1 VQKVSWLWEPWIP
14 DRSLTLVSGDPQLG
28 KSTLLSWLASSVTGQ
43 MIQEGKKADPMPA
56 VLWIAGEESWTMATL
71 PRMEANGADVSRVLH
86 QERGND
92 ASRRVTVGLLT
103 HELPQL
109 VEAGIRLVVIDPIAS
124 LAEEG
129 SDWQAESS
137 ARQCLDALQALAG
150 QLRIPIIG
158 TRNWNKRKQG
168 SRLDRICGSAAFRD
182 VPRAILSC
190 IPDPLTKGNY
200 ILCLDK
206 WSYGPGHVPICYSLD
221 RSQGPVPRF
230 TVLGDCI
237 IDADHLDGDRV
248 TGAERAEWEAAHELL
263 RAMIGETFCE
273 AAKVYTAGAACGIG
287 KGKIWRAKVELGV
300 RHERDGFGPG
310 SHVKWIPP
318 QKGWPES
325 LVTPQESTE
334 EGGGVCAGKY
344 VENGA
349 V

>member
-1 VQKVSWLWEPWIP
+1 MEEVSWLMEPWIP
-14 DRSLTLVSGDPQLG
+14 NGSLTLLSGDPMLG
-28 KSTLLSWLASSVTGQ
+28 KSTFLAYLAGLVTSRKSESEKPG
-43 MIQEGKKADPMPA
+43 IKESA

-71 PRMEANGADVSRVLH
+71 PRLCAAGASISRVLH

-92 ASRRVTVGLLT
+92 ASRRVSVSLLS

-109 VEAGIRLVVIDPIAS
+109 VEAGVCMVVIDPLAA

-129 SDWQAESS
+129 SDWQTESS

-190 IPDPLTKGNY
+190 IPDPINRGRY

-206 WSYGPGHVPICYSLD
+206 WSYGPGHVPICYELD
-221 RSQGPVPRF
+221 RSKGVVPVWRQ
-230 TVLGDCI
+230 TGECL
-237 IDADHLDGDRV
+237 IDADNLDGDKV
-248 TGAERAEWEAAHELL
+248 TGAERAEWKAAHELL
-263 RAMIGETFCE
+263 RAMIGDTFCE
-273 AAKVYTAGAACGIG
+273 AAKIYTAGAACGIG

-300 RHERDGFGPG
+300 GHERDGFGPG
-310 SHVKWIPP
+310 SHVKWLPP
-318 QKGWPES
+318 KDGWPED
-325 LVTPQESTE
+325 L
-334 EGGGVCAGKY
+334 EGRSAGQ
-344 VENGA
+344 
-349 V
+349 